1 MDGINVY
8 SDDISNLTSTGTN
21 SFTDDP
27 DGLVLMTWYE
37 ITEETDLVGF
47 EVLLQNTSTTTFT
60 PGPGGTIYPF
70 LMDFDTWN
78 VEPTAIDIFDR
89 YVENTDGV
97 EITSADISAGMVWC
111 PMPKT
116 TLSPGIYIA
125 CIELFSNSGANHFRV
140 LDDETVAQPAAAST
154 IYLPSDAQ
162 LYTNGEAYAIRLGLN
177 GYGTAMSTNKIN
189 NNNDLSIYPN
199 PSNGVFSVSCE
210 NQNINKIEVSNM
222 IGEILFEQNINGI
235 LNSKF
240 DLSHLN
246 SGIYFIN
253 IYGQETDF
261 TKKIFIK

>member
-1 MDGINVY
+1 
-8 SDDISNLTSTGTN
+8 
-21 SFTDDP
+21 
-27 DGLVLMTWYE
+27 MTWYE

-78 VEPTAIDIFDR
+78 VDPTAIDIFDR

-154 IYLPSDAQ
+154 IYLPSDAR

-177 GYGTAMSTNKIN
+177 GYVTAMPDIIGCQDSLACNFNPDANINDSCTYINQGYNCDGFILITNDNIHQAVA
-189 NNNDLSIYPN
+189 DWI
-199 PSNGVFSVSCE
+199 VDSVSTE
-210 NQNINKIEVSNM
+210 STYGHISNWDVSNVTDM
-222 IGEILFEQNINGI
+222 SSLFYDSNF
-235 LNSKF
+235 NS
-240 DLSHLN
+240 DISDWDVSNVTNMMLSLIH
-246 SGIYFIN
+246 I
-253 IYGQETDF
+253 
-261 TKKIFIK
+261 